1 MELERKIKIQRMKKL
16 YCYLLLLITV
26 NPSNAQKSNAQI
38 VINDISIIDVKNN
51 KTIPHQFIAINGES
65 IIEISNKPLIT
76 KYQNAKIFNGEHK
89 FIMPSLW
96 DMHVHFGG
104 DTLRAENKMLL
115 PLYIAMGVSHVR
127 DCAGDISLDVI
138 DWKQK
143 IQENKLLGPT
153 IFTSGPKLE
162 GINSIWPG
170 DLEIGNEI
178 EMEKALDSLQKLN
191 VDFVKITDNTLSP
204 DLFLKSIIAA
214 RKRGWK
220 VTGHAPATITIETL
234 SKNGLSAIE
243 HIGYLTRLASKDEE
257 LITKQRAENTVT
269 GKEANE
275 KLLQSFDSIIA
286 IKKFKQLATNGTAVV
301 PTINGSYITTYLDK
315 TKHDNDDFLKYLGP
329 ALKRTYNWRVQ
340 RAANDNAEAIEF
352 RHKNFEAGAKL
363 LPLLYQ
369 AGVTILAGTDAG
381 YLNSYNYPG
390 LGIHEELAI
399 MVKYGLTPSE
409 ALKCSIVNGPAF
421 FNQSNDY
428 GAVAKNKKAELLIL
442 NKNPLVDI
450 HNTQSINGF
459 IHRGA
464 YLNRNALDQLLIETE
479 NKVKA
484 LH

>member
-1 MELERKIKIQRMKKL
+1 MKKL
-16 YCYLLLLITV
+16 FSCVLFLMALNVTYAQKQSTLLI
-26 NPSNAQKSNAQI
+26 
-38 VINDISIIDVKNN
+38 INDISIVDVVNN
-51 KTIPHQFIAINGES
+51 KTIPNQFIAIKGEN
-65 IIEISNKPLIT
+65 IIEISNKPLAS
-76 KYQNAKIFNGEHK
+76 KYKNAEIINGTNQ

-138 DWKQK
+138 DWKNQ
-143 IQENKLLGPT
+143 INKGTLLGPS
-153 IFTSGPKLE
+153 IYTSGPKLE

-170 DLEIGNEI
+170 DLEIGDEI
-178 EMEKALDSLQKLN
+178 EMKKALDSLQKLN
-191 VDFVKITDNTLSP
+191 VDFVKITDNTLAP
-204 DLFLKSIIAA
+204 ELFLKSIIAA

-243 HIGYLTRLASKDEE
+243 HIGYLTRLASKNEE
-257 LITKQRAENTVT
+257 IITKLRADNKITN
-269 GKEANE
+269 KEASE
-275 KLLQSFDSIIA
+275 KYLESFDSSIA
-286 IKKFKQLATNGTAVV
+286 IKKFKQLAANGTAVV
-301 PTINGSYITTYLDK
+301 PTINGSFITTYLDQRN
-315 TKHDNDDFLKYLGP
+315 HDNDEYLKYLGP
-329 ALKRTYNWRVQ
+329 SLKRTYGWRVQ

-352 RHKNFEAGAKL
+352 RHRNFESGAKL
-363 LPLLYQ
+363 LPLLYR

-381 YLNSYNYPG
+381 YLNSFNYPG

-409 ALKCSIVNGPAF
+409 ALQCSIVNGPAF
-421 FNQSNDY
+421 FNLSNDY

-442 NKNPLVDI
+442 KKNPLVDI

-479 NKVKA
+479 NKVNE